1 MRYGIRS
8 LDLLIPGSELLLS
21 TNIFY
26 THLRPFGYL
35 HFSPPVQMAWCLLM
49 KLVQLIRH
57 ERNLPLQ
64 LCKGHCI
71 AERTV
76 HMAPGSCSNT
86 QCFLHWNQR
95 WRGNHRA
102 SVAEWGLGGR
112 LQGLERGQSHL
123 ICRWHHVRQLVR
135 VSDGTHC
142 QLWAGQCHPD
152 PATWEGEKSWSRS
165 LWHQFWSKSCDGSE
179 RLPQSWNQH
188 LSSWIKDWLFFS
200 FLRFNYATSF

>member
-1 MRYGIRS
+1 MVQNQKGHISPNVAIAPVFIFAVSPLLVHTGPVGRDSALLMRYGIRS

-57 ERNLPLQ
+57 GRNLPLQ

-86 QCFLHWNQR
+86 QCFLH
-95 WRGNHRA
+95 
-102 SVAEWGLGGR
+102 
-112 LQGLERGQSHL
+112 
-123 ICRWHHVRQLVR
+123 
-135 VSDGTHC
+135 
-142 QLWAGQCHPD
+142 
-152 PATWEGEKSWSRS
+152 
-165 LWHQFWSKSCDGSE
+165 
-179 RLPQSWNQH
+179 
-188 LSSWIKDWLFFS
+188 
-200 FLRFNYATSF
+200 

>member
-8 LDLLIPGSELLLS
+8 LDLLSPGSELLLS

-57 ERNLPLQ
+57 GRNLPLQ

-102 SVAEWGLGGR
+102 SVAEWGLGGGGYR
-112 LQGLERGQSHL
+112 VWREDKATWFADDTMWDSWLECLMGHTVNCELANATQTLPLERGRSPGPGACGTSSGARAVTAQRGCL
-123 ICRWHHVRQLVR
+123 KAETNICHH
-135 VSDGTHC
+135 G
-142 QLWAGQCHPD
+142 
-152 PATWEGEKSWSRS
+152 
-165 LWHQFWSKSCDGSE
+165 
-179 RLPQSWNQH
+179 
-188 LSSWIKDWLFFS
+188 
-200 FLRFNYATSF
+200 